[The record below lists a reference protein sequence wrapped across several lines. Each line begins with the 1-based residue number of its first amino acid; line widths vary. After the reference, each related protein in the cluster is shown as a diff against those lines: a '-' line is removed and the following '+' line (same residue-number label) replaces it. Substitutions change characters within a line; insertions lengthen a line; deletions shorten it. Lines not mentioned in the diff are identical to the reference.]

1 MARRGLHRLIV
12 GFVTAVCIS
21 CAPAPASPHL
31 DPARATV
38 AWLAAGGFRCDAS
51 GSAHDI
57 GSQWSCLR
65 GDGDEQLGVVVDSSE
80 TSVTG
85 MSAIIAAPIRSVDAA
100 RWEQILSD
108 SLLESPPLRDRP
120 VLRTW
125 LLDHIAA
132 TAPTMVDGARV
143 SIDSTSTS
151 TTVAV
156 FLP

>member
-1 MARRGLHRLIV
+1 MARRGPQHLIV
-12 GFVTAVCIS
+12 GFTSAVCIS

-31 DPARATV
+31 DPAADTV
-38 AWLAAGGFRCDAS
+38 AWLETGGFRCDAS
-51 GSAHDI
+51 GSAHEI

-65 GDGDEQLGVVVDSSE
+65 GDGNEQLGVVVDSSA
-80 TSVTG
+80 TAVTG

-108 SLLESPPLRDRP
+108 SILDSPPLRDRP

-132 TAPTMVDGARV
+132 TAPRMVDGARV
-143 SIDSTSTS
+143 TIDSTSTT
-151 TTVAV
+151 TTVIV
-156 FLP
+156 FVP